1 MSAPSQCRYT
11 RPGTAFARVPLM
23 QTLRVITVT
32 ACLAFALAGCS
43 QPKNT
48 VDRGPQLDADGN
60 RRSVVLQTPLQ
71 QYLQER
77 ETASADLPWYADRN
91 DRMLAADAGYAS
103 PTFQDS
109 VTYTRDRQY
118 QSGGRVYDHFSSTT
132 YRVEHHRAVR

>member
-1 MSAPSQCRYT
+1 MHS
-11 RPGTAFARVPLM
+11 
-23 QTLRVITVT
+23 LRAITVL
-32 ACLAFALAGCS
+32 ACLGLGLVGCS

-48 VDRGPQLDADGN
+48 VDLGPQLDADGN
-60 RRSVVLQTPLQ
+60 RRSVALQTPLL

-91 DRMLAADAGYAS
+91 DRTLAVDAGYVS

-118 QSGGRVYDHFSSTT
+118 QTGGRVFDHFSSTT
-132 YRVEHHRAVR
+132 YSVERRRAVR